1 MRSDRLR
8 VGLLQTDPV
17 LGDVD
22 GNLERLD
29 AAVARSADRDV
40 VVAPELASHGYH
52 LGDLT
57 EVSGLD
63 PADARL
69 AALGGH
75 GPAVVTGFAEAAG
88 HELYNSAA
96 LVTADD
102 VRVQRKLYLVDYHV
116 WQEGKS
122 FRPGDRL
129 RCHDIAG
136 TRLAVLVCNDA
147 WQPPLPWLAAHSGAE
162 VLVVVANSIESD
174 AGVSNDRA
182 WEVLLLHAAIA
193 TQSFVVF
200 VNRSGRESG
209 QTFWGGSRVVHP
221 SGEVLG
227 RLGPEPGRL
236 DCSLDLAEL
245 RELRSRFPL
254 LRESRADLIA
264 RESERL

>member
-8 VGLLQTDPV
+8 VGLLQTDPK

-57 EVSGLD
+57 EVTGLD

-69 AALGGH
+69 ATLGGH

-88 HELYNSAA
+88 HHLHNSAA
-96 LVTADD
+96 LITADD
-102 VRVQRKLYLVDYHV
+102 VGVQRKLYLVDYHV
-116 WQEGKS
+116 WEEGKF
-122 FRPGDRL
+122 FRPGDRF

-136 TRLAVLVCNDA
+136 TRLAMLVCNDA

-162 VLVVVANSIESD
+162 VLVVVANSIESY

-182 WEVLLLHAAIA
+182 WEVLLLHAAMA

-245 RELRSRFPL
+245 RALRSEFPL